1 MKMKH
6 ILLDADLILLHV
18 QVHGLAELLFVQ
30 AKLHFHEQI
39 YHFSLTIFPL
49 LEQFTA
55 DLEIVFCMFLNS
67 SRERFCNPISVIT

>member
-1 MKMKH
+1 LTDRKFSGVVLVLAKMKR

-18 QVHGLAELLFVQ
+18 QVHGVAELLFIQ

-39 YHFSLTIFPL
+39 YHFSRTIFPL

-55 DLEIVFCMFLNS
+55 ES
-67 SRERFCNPISVIT
+67 

>member
-1 MKMKH
+1 MKR

-18 QVHGLAELLFVQ
+18 QVHGVAELLFIQ

-39 YHFSLTIFPL
+39 YHFSRTIFPL

-55 DLEIVFCMFLNS
+55 ES
-67 SRERFCNPISVIT
+67 